1 MSALAPP
8 VQEVTHP
15 RSTVIAAGAF
25 SAAVL
30 ALLWLLVVREWS
42 PLLSSD
48 DSIDSA
54 IHQWALRTPAA
65 VDVAFWLQTIGDT
78 ANGTIAVVVT
88 VVILLVA
95 RRWWLALMVAV
106 VGAMAPLI
114 TNLIKPVVDR
124 PRPVWAVPFET
135 IDQPAFPSGH
145 ATGGIAVWMLC
156 GIAIGS
162 LLSDS
167 ALGAVVALPFILLGF
182 AIGLSRLVLGVH
194 WPSDV
199 VAGWAVAV
207 CVTCIAGALFIARSE
222 RTVLR

>member
-8 VQEVTHP
+8 VEEVSHP
-15 RSTVIAAGAF
+15 RSLVVVAGAA
-25 SAAVL
+25 SAVVL
-30 ALLWLLVVREWS
+30 ALLWVLVVRSWS
-42 PLLSSD
+42 PLLASD
-48 DSIDSA
+48 EFIDSA
-54 IHQWALRTPAA
+54 IHQWALRTPVA
-65 VDVAFWLQTIGDT
+65 VDVSRWLQTVGDT

-88 VVILLVA
+88 VVVLLVA
-95 RRWWLALMVAV
+95 RRWWLALTVAV
-106 VGAMAPLI
+106 VGAFAPLI

-124 PRPVWAVPFET
+124 PRPVWPVPFET
-135 IDQPAFPSGH
+135 IDQPSFPSGH

-156 GIAIGS
+156 GVAIGS
-162 LLSDS
+162 LLRDS

-182 AIGLSRLVLGVH
+182 ALGFSRLVLGVH
-194 WPSDV
+194 WPSDM

>member
-1 MSALAPP
+1 MSVLAPP
-8 VQEVTHP
+8 VQDVTNP
-15 RSTVIAAGAF
+15 RSTVTAVGALSAG
-25 SAAVL
+25 VL
-30 ALLWLLVVREWS
+30 ALLWMLVVVEWG

-48 DSIDSA
+48 ERIDSA
-54 IHQWALRTPAA
+54 IHQWALRTPVA
-65 VDVAFWLQTIGDT
+65 VDLSRWLSTIGDT
-78 ANGTIAVVVT
+78 GNSTIAVVVT
-88 VVILLVA
+88 VIVLLVA
-95 RRWWLALMVAV
+95 RRRWLALMVAV
-106 VGAMAPLI
+106 VGALAPLI
-114 TNLIKPVVDR
+114 ANLIKPIVDR
-124 PRPVWAVPFET
+124 PRPVWAVPIET
-135 IDQPAFPSGH
+135 IDQPSFPSGH

-182 AIGLSRLVLGVH
+182 AIGFSRLVLGVH
-194 WPSDV
+194 WPSDM